1 MNITYTPIGSGEYH
15 LRVNGRTV
23 AHATRYPTHYQAFVP
38 SLGADMA
45 GFSMKK
51 LKENV
56 WNVLPDEL
64 KQPVPPKQKPWKFT
78 VKEAARFCGSSLS
91 HSGLRAVI
99 EEIEILYP
107 HLKPYQRGDAIV
119 QTWAEAN
126 AQWDHS
132 PGRQWKKWLAE
143 NGPVIQLPKVDYDHL
158 EATGEVRYQSAAA

>member
-23 AHATRYPTHYQAFVP
+23 AHA
-38 SLGADMA
+38 
-45 GFSMKK
+45 
-51 LKENV
+51 
-56 WNVLPDEL
+56 
-64 KQPVPPKQKPWKFT
+64 
-78 VKEAARFCGSSLS
+78 
-91 HSGLRAVI
+91 
-99 EEIEILYP
+99 
-107 HLKPYQRGDAIV
+107 YQRGDAIV